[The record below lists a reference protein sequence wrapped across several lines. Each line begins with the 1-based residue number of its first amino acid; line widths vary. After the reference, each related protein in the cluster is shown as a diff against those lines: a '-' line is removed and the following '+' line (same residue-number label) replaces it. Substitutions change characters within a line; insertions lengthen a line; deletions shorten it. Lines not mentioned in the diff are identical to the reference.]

1 MFRRRR
7 REKQHG
13 DVKASAVVWTL
24 SYHRLSNGVLA
35 DAGNTV
41 WLNDGE
47 G

>member
-1 MFRRRR
+1 MAMSRP
-7 REKQHG
+7 QL
-13 DVKASAVVWTL
+13 VWTL

-41 WLNDGE
+41 WLDDGE